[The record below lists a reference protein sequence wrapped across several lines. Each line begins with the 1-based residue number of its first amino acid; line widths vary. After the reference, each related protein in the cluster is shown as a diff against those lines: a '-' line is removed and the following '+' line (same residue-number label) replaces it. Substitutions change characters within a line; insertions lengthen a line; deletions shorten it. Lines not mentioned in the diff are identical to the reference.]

1 VRLHFCIST
10 NTCIYCLGKAF
21 FHVDSQVIFVVYY
34 VDFSKLSCILHS
46 KINIECMCIII
57 SYLIILTCSSMY
69 IPYSLLRSMHTQKK
83 QLTTVRYQQQQSIGV
98 VINGRM

>member
-1 VRLHFCIST
+1 
-10 NTCIYCLGKAF
+10 
-21 FHVDSQVIFVVYY
+21 
-34 VDFSKLSCILHS
+34 
-46 KINIECMCIII
+46 
-57 SYLIILTCSSMY
+57 MY